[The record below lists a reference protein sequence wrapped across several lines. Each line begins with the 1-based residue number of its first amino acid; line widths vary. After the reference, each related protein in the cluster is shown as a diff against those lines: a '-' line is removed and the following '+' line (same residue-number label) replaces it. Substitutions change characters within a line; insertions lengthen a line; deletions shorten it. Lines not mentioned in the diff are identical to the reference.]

1 MRDVRAR
8 LRGGMSERLDRSMQV
23 SCNMTT
29 NPTAEPARPS
39 RRSCSA
45 AFVLVFALSIAC
57 ATAAPREPREPRP
70 GAAGSSDPACTVKSF
85 TRVDGQYVW
94 SPDGSRYLVNKKDAS
109 GTYQLYVSP
118 VGGGDPV
125 CISCTQKPNSPLV
138 NRHKLQPHWY
148 PTGDWIVLSGE
159 WTKDHK
165 PFWAPSGVVEGWV
178 ASGLW
183 VDIYIT
189 RPDGSDWHRLVDF
202 ENGRADGFTGVA
214 FTRDGQ
220 QAVWAQI
227 VDGNV
232 FRYTFGKWELILAD
246 VQRDANGVLSFVN
259 QRNITPAKTNWI
271 ETGNFAPDGHSLIV
285 TADTG
290 LKNAMGMDQ
299 FVIDIDTGRVRNLTN
314 QPDWWDEHGRF
325 SPDGRKVVYMSS
337 SPFRDHPLQSNMFF
351 LHTEFM
357 LMNSD
362 GSGQEQLSHFNSKG
376 YPESNTGGRSSV
388 AAAAEWN
395 PDGRSISL
403 MNLFFPNYEAW
414 IVTFTGNCGAEARQP
429 PGRIP

>member
-1 MRDVRAR
+1 
-8 LRGGMSERLDRSMQV
+8 
-23 SCNMTT
+23 MTKFT
-29 NPTAEPARPS
+29 TAESARFKTCS
-39 RRSCSA
+39 RIA
-45 AFVLVFALSIAC
+45 ASLVAFAFSSAC
-57 ATAAPREPREPRP
+57 ATAAPREPGRDVTTAP
-70 GAAGSSDPACTVKSF
+70 SDPACSVKSF

-94 SPDGSRYLVNKKDAS
+94 SPDGSRYIVNKKDSS
-109 GTYQLYVSP
+109 GTYQLYVSSP
-118 VGGGDPV
+118 GGGEPV
-125 CISCTQKPNSPLV
+125 CISCTARPGSPLV

-148 PTGDWIVLSGE
+148 PTGEWIVLAGE
-159 WTKDHK
+159 WQKDHK
-165 PFWAPSGVVEGWV
+165 PFWASSDVVEGWV
-178 ASGLW
+178 ASGLS
-183 VDIYIT
+183 VDIYIV
-189 RPDGSDWHRLVDF
+189 RPDGTDWHRLVDF

-214 FTRDGQ
+214 FTPDGRR
-220 QAVWAQI
+220 AVWAQI

-232 FRYTFGKWELILAD
+232 FRYTFGKWELIVAD
-246 VQRDANGVLSFVN
+246 VHKDANGVLSFVN

-285 TADTG
+285 TADTA

-299 FVIDIDTGRVRNLTN
+299 FILDIDSGRERNITN
-314 QPDWWDEHGRF
+314 QPDWWDEHGRL

-337 SPFRDHPLQSNMFF
+337 SPFRDKPLQSNMFF

-376 YPESNTGGRSSV
+376 YPESNTGGRASV

-414 IVTFTGNCGAEARQP
+414 IVTFNGNCGAEARQP